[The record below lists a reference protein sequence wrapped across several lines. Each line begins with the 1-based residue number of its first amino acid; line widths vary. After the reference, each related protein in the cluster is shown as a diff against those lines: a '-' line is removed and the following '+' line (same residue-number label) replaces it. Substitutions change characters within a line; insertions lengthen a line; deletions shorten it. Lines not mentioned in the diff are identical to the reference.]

1 MKSPLVTALCLAVAL
16 GTTGCKIVPK
26 TAENSAAPAADAS
39 GDAAR
44 ITTLL
49 AESYEAKLLPLI
61 AAQAQTAR
69 TLRGQIAAGLDTAG
83 AAYGA
88 RGAGNGSPWNFALK
102 DQGKVV
108 KAELGTRARILDLDT
123 DGDGAADLTLQLG
136 PVIKGNALR
145 DVAPKIYDFTAFRD
159 QMEFGKLGRALN
171 DRAAA
176 GLSVPTEDPTGKTVA
191 FTGVFSLRTATD
203 KWLVT
208 PIALTVLP

>member
-1 MKSPLVTALCLAVAL
+1 MKSYMLAALCLASAVAL
-16 GTTGCKIVPK
+16 SGCKIVPK

-44 ITTLL
+44 IATLL

-61 AAQAQTAR
+61 GAQAQTAAA
-69 TLRGQIAAGLDTAG
+69 LRAQLSGGIEAAGKAH
-83 AAYGA
+83 GA
-88 RGAGNGSPWNFALK
+88 RGAGDAPWNFALK

-108 KAELGTRARILDLDT
+108 VAELGSRARTLGLDT
-123 DGDGAADLTLQLG
+123 DGDGAADVTLQLG

-145 DVAPKIYDFTAFRD
+145 DFAPKIYDFTAFRD

-171 DRAAA
+171 DRASG
-176 GLSVPTEDPTGKTVA
+176 GLTVPTADPTGKMLA
-191 FTGVFSLRTATD
+191 FTGVMPLRTASD

-208 PIALTVLP
+208 PIAIEVLP

>member
-1 MKSPLVTALCLAVAL
+1 MKSPVVTALCLAVAL

-44 ITTLL
+44 ITKLL
-49 AESYEAKLLPLI
+49 AESYDAKLLPLI
-61 AAQAQTAR
+61 ASQAQTAAA
-69 TLRGQIAAGLDTAG
+69 LRAQIAGGLDAAG
-83 AAYGA
+83 KAHGA

-102 DQGKVV
+102 DQGKVI
-108 KAELGTRARILDLDT
+108 KADLDTRARTLELDT
-123 DGDGAADLTLQLG
+123 DGDGGADLTLQLG

-171 DRAAA
+171 DRASA
-176 GLSVPTEDPTGKTVA
+176 GLTVPTEDPTGKIVA
-191 FTGVFSLRTATD
+191 FTGVVSLRAASD

-208 PIALTVLP
+208 PTAIEVLP

>member
-1 MKSPLVTALCLAVAL
+1 MKSPIVTALCLAVAL

-61 AAQAQTAR
+61 ASQAQTASA
-69 TLRGQIAAGLDTAG
+69 LRGQIAAGLDAAG
-83 AAYGA
+83 KAHGA

-102 DQGKVV
+102 DQGKVI
-108 KAELGTRARILDLDT
+108 KADLATRARTLELDT
-123 DGDGAADLTLQLG
+123 DGDGGADLTLQLG

-171 DRAAA
+171 DRASA
-176 GLSVPTEDPTGKTVA
+176 GLTLPSADPTGKTVA
-191 FTGVFSLRTATD
+191 FTGVVSLRAASD

-208 PIALTVLP
+208 PTAIEVLP

>member
-16 GTTGCKIVPK
+16 GATGCKIVPK

-61 AAQAQTAR
+61 AGQAQTAS
-69 TLRGQIAAGLDTAG
+69 TLRGQIATGLDAAG
-83 AAYGA
+83 ASYGA

-102 DQGKVV
+102 DQGKVIR
-108 KAELGTRARILDLDT
+108 AELASRARLLDLDT

-159 QMEFGKLGRALN
+159 QMEFGRLGRALN

-176 GLSVPTEDPTGKTVA
+176 GLTVPTEDPTGKTVA
-191 FTGVFSLRTATD
+191 FTGVLSLRTASE